1 MHVHKMSRSISMYMY
16 ISNFYLLR
24 VQVDKL
30 WRQGENVSSGA
41 VASDSRV
48 SILMLYNT

>member
-1 MHVHKMSRSISMYMY
+1 M
-16 ISNFYLLR
+16 LR

-30 WRQGENVSSGA
+30 WRQGENVLSGA

-48 SILMLYNT
+48 SVHGT